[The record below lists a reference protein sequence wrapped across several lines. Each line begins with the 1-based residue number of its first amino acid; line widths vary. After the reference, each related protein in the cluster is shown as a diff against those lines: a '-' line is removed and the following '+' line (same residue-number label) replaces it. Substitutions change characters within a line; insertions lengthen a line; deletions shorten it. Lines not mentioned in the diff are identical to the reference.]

1 MIGDET
7 VVVDQFAAWLTA
19 DRWKVDREVDFIDI
33 VAERDGQRLIAEAN
47 GSGAAP
53 GVDLDIDYGQLL
65 RWMPAEDDPAVQYAI
80 VVRDEPHSVRDV
92 LRVPEWVREM
102 LRIALYAVADN
113 GAVRQL
119 ESAIV

>member
-7 VVVDQFAAWLTA
+7 VVVDQFAAWLSA
-19 DRWKVDREVDFIDI
+19 GNWKVDREVDFIDI
-33 VAERDGQRLIAEAN
+33 VAERDGLRLLADA
-47 GSGAAP
+47 SGGGEAP

-65 RWMPAEDDPAVQYAI
+65 RRMPEEDDPGIQYAI
-80 VVRDEPHSVRDV
+80 VVRDEPRSVRDV